1 MNFISGNSTFGY
13 REGAVWLE
21 WARDWEEKTGAEL
34 TGQLLDICAQSD
46 TTQTLCKGSR
56 RVKNCVMYRL
66 NALLHAT
73 PLGNI

>member
-34 TGQLLDICAQSD
+34 TGQLLDIFSHVHNQTPHRLCA
-46 TTQTLCKGSR
+46 KEVAG
-56 RVKNCVMYRL
+56 
-66 NALLHAT
+66 
-73 PLGNI
+73 